1 MVQSTVLNELLSP
14 FSIQETEA
22 FQEKQ
27 MSDFLEAQRSSLQ
40 RKADHVHKMD
50 TEGERQRQE
59 EQSLME
65 KVESADRQIAALSR
79 EKEHLLEGL
88 EEHKRMERKRKALK
102 EAEEQDRRRE
112 LQYQQQERQRRKLEL
127 AERRE
132 RERFSPSVDQSQ
144 STALPTSD
152 YTRVSGVETLRT
164 IKPPGKLFTIH
175 CEKFD

>member
-65 KVESADRQIAALSR
+65 KVENADRQIAALSR

-88 EEHKRMERKRKALK
+88 AEHKRMERKRKALK

-112 LQYQQQERQRRKLEL
+112 LQYQQQERQRR
-127 AERRE
+127 E

-152 YTRVSGVETLRT
+152 YTRMSGVETLRT

-175 CEKFD
+175 C

>member
-1 MVQSTVLNELLSP
+1 MVQSTFLNELLSP
-14 FSIQETEA
+14 FSIQETEK

-27 MSDFLEAQRSSLQ
+27 ASDFLEAQRSSLN
-40 RKADHVHKMD
+40 RKADHVQKVDM
-50 TEGERQRQE
+50 ERERQRQE
-59 EQSLME
+59 KLSLME
-65 KVESADRQIAALSR
+65 KVESADRQIAALSL
-79 EKEHLLEGL
+79 EKVHLLEGL

-132 RERFSPSVDQSQ
+132 MERFSPSVDQSQ

-152 YTRVSGVETLRT
+152 YT
-164 IKPPGKLFTIH
+164 PGKLFTIH
-175 CEKFD
+175 C